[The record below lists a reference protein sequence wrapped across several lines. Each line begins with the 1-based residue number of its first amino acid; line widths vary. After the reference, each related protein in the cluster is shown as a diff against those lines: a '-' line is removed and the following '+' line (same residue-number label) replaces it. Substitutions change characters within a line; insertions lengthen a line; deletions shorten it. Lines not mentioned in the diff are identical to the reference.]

1 MMYCLGTQWCL
12 IHGGQL
18 MSCQLQMYFHILLI
32 LQLLGTALQVHIC
45 SYTFL
50 CTRLYQD
57 CLGLCRALYKK
68 PTQHHPLDT
77 QVCICQ
83 GCCFFGAACGAK
95 NIQAHPFPSHGVA
108 SLTGALLPTGLLLQD
123 LVAALQGICV
133 WARLVEGFADLQS
146 SLPRC
151 SQRF

>member
-18 MSCQLQMYFHILLI
+18 MSCQLQMYFHIFLI

-57 CLGLCRALYKK
+57 CLGLCRALCKK
-68 PTQHHPLDT
+68 PTQHHPLDL

-83 GCCFFGAACGAK
+83 GCCFFGAACGL

-123 LVAALQGICV
+123 LVAALQQLQGICGTSFILLYEKEHHKHKV
-133 WARLVEGFADLQS
+133 LFL
-146 SLPRC
+146 
-151 SQRF
+151 